1 MEKNQLTLQS
11 KDLELLGESKAK
23 KIQETFEPMVVMLN
37 EFEEKYNEVITE
49 SQKKV
54 TKGLIQKA
62 KRLRLDVAKVRVET
76 GKLKDKQKEYIKLE
90 DKAIMGVHNIIV
102 WAVKEKEDNLKKIE
116 DYFEIQEQ
124 IRLQKLQ
131 EERVNLLLP
140 YFEDARDKN
149 LSIMD
154 EDVFQAF
161 LEQKKKDFEKTEEQR
176 KEFEKIKDE
185 NEKLRLIEKQKQ
197 DKLNERAKLLQPYIV
212 FIRDYNTMINLPDN
226 EFEQKLAETKKG
238 AELQWE
244 FDRKE
249 RQRVADLEAKLKEK
263 ERAEQLQEEA
273 KQKRLQDE
281 LNKGDEDKLND
292 LVSELKSLKTKYNFT
307 SDKNK
312 KMYVEFGI
320 LINKVVSHITK

>member
-54 TKGLIQKA
+54 TKELIQKA

-226 EFEQKLAETKKG
+226 EFEQKLAETKIK
-238 AELQWE
+238 E
-244 FDRKE
+244 FIKIVDFCYF
-249 RQRVADLEAKLKEK
+249 LK
-263 ERAEQLQEEA
+263 
-273 KQKRLQDE
+273 
-281 LNKGDEDKLND
+281 
-292 LVSELKSLKTKYNFT
+292 
-307 SDKNK
+307 
-312 KMYVEFGI
+312 
-320 LINKVVSHITK
+320 